1 MRKIRVMIVDDHV
14 IVREGL
20 RQLLEIKGDIE
31 VLAEAQSGFECLN
44 LLESM
49 QPDLIFMDIIM
60 PGINGIEATRLIC
73 EKYPQIK
80 IIMLTIYNHEQYVTE
95 AIKAGAKAYVLKNV
109 KREEL
114 IDIVKHVMEGQAFV
128 DPMVTSAVFEN
139 VKRENRTQNGLQYKL
154 TKRELEILR
163 GIVSGGTDRQ
173 IGESLHI
180 SEFTVRSHIKSIYRK
195 LGVSSRSQ
203 AVAKAINRIIIHH
216 ENHEIPSKAEA

>member
-1 MRKIRVMIVDDHV
+1 MRKIKVMIVDDHV

-20 RQLLEIKGDIE
+20 RQLLEVKGDIE
-31 VLAEAQSGFECLN
+31 VIAEAQSGLECLN
-44 LLESM
+44 LLEKVR
-49 QPDLIFMDIIM
+49 PDIVFMDIIM

-95 AIKAGAKAYVLKNV
+95 AIKAGAKGYVLKNV
-109 KREEL
+109 KRDEL
-114 IDIVKHVMEGQAFV
+114 IHIVNHVMGGQAFV

-139 VKRENRTQNGLQYKL
+139 VKKGNRTQNDLHDKL

-163 GIVSGGTDRQ
+163 CIVSGETDRQ

-216 ENHEIPSKAEA
+216 KNHEIPSEAEA